1 MKKTRQRNIFFFLVC
16 LVVIFQACQR
26 GVIYQ
31 DQRNLPSEGWD
42 YQDGILFEVNIDDT
56 LSLHELYLDV
66 RNTTDYAYSNLFLF
80 LEIEFPD
87 SRTLRDT
94 IECVLADKRG
104 QWTGKGLGH
113 VRANRFLFR
122 DDVWF
127 PKKGVYRFRLY
138 HGMRHELLDGLS
150 DIGVR
155 IEKK

>member
-1 MKKTRQRNIFFFLVC
+1 MFFYLLC
-16 LVVIFQACQR
+16 LTLTFQACQR
-26 GVIYQ
+26 GVVYQ
-31 DQRNLPSEGWD
+31 DHHNLPSEGWEH
-42 YQDGILFEVNIDDT
+42 QDGILFETNIDDT

-80 LEIEFPD
+80 LEIAFPD
-87 SRTLRDT
+87 GRMLRDT

-104 QWTGKGLGH
+104 QWTGRGFGH

-127 PKKGVYRFRLY
+127 PQEGVYRFRLY
-138 HGMRHELLDGLS
+138 HGMRHELLEGIS
-150 DIGVR
+150 DIGIR